1 MGICLAALG
10 GLKVEHVK
18 GQKNGNP
25 YEFFS
30 FEKSF
35 KNQKEEWESKSIIL
49 KPNEML
55 VAAELL
61 NMAVAKIISA
71 STKKRNDAKTAKA
84 AEIGHETD
92 DGVIADDT
100 PF

>member
-1 MGICLAALG
+1 MSTCLAALG

-49 KPNEML
+49 KPNEIL
-55 VAAELL
+55 AAAELL
-61 NMAVAKIISA
+61 NIAVAKIISA
-71 STKKRNDAKTAKA
+71 STKTRNDAKTAKA
-84 AEIGHETD
+84 AEIGHETED
-92 DGVIADDT
+92 IVSSDDT